1 MKYSLMSAL
10 LAAAILA
17 IAGSS
22 VAVAQT
28 GPTPSPIFTL
38 APGATPAPLP
48 SSLPPT
54 GPLATPSP

>member
-1 MKYSLMSAL
+1 L